1 MARTRQLVT
10 PRVAFI
16 ALTAVCL
23 LAMGIFCFTDIHATS
38 TRFVLSVYSDLTQ
51 LKLTWL
57 FNAENVTGEGE
68 TLANLNDT
76 ESMSVRFVK
85 SNTALAVIT
94 QANNGSNNFTPEVFS
109 NTTKMTFNRSLE
121 VQCKMSPY
129 IQCPPLLDV
138 KPLPNKVFK
147 VVYLRRPFWA
157 PYDVHKMQ
165 LCAVN
170 QCAVSDG
177 PVTKETDVV
186 VVYGVKLKDDF
197 QSPQRWPNQ
206 TYIVSVWESPVL
218 TKADF
223 LRNGNSPWNARVNL
237 IMSYRVDADVFV
249 PYNNLRFSPKP
260 LQERPNYYEIAKNK
274 TRTAMWFVS
283 QCRRPSRRDVYVKEM
298 QKYIDVDIYGGCGRP
313 CARSD
318 PSCNNY
324 AKYKFYLSFENSL
337 CTDYVTEKFFKLF
350 DPNLFV
356 IPVVRGGTD
365 YDKYFPSFTYINAAH
380 FKTPRDLAL
389 HLKDLASDLETYSKY
404 LEYKDL
410 YVQNSLIDQFCT
422 LCSFLHTHKLPV
434 TKTFNLKEWMNDG
447 HCHNPKDL

>member
-38 TRFVLSVYSDLTQ
+38 SRFVLSVYSDLTQ

-68 TLANLNDT
+68 TFTNLNDT
-76 ESMSVRFVK
+76 ESSIRFVK
-85 SNTALAVIT
+85 SNTGLAVIT
-94 QANNGSNNFTPEVFS
+94 QANNGSNNFTPEVFP

-121 VQCKMSPY
+121 VQCKVSPY

-138 KPLPNKVFK
+138 KPLSNKVFK
-147 VVYLRRPFWA
+147 VVYLRRPTWV
-157 PYDVHKMQ
+157 PIDVHKMQ

-177 PVTKETDVV
+177 PVTNETDVV
-186 VVYGVKLKDDF
+186 VVYGVGLTDVF

-206 TYIVSVWESPVL
+206 TYVVSAWESPVH
-218 TKADF
+218 TRADF

-237 IMSYRVDADVFV
+237 IMSYRVDADIFA
-249 PYNNLRFSPKP
+249 PYASLRFSPKP
-260 LQERPNYYEIAKNK
+260 LPERPNYYEIAKNK
-274 TRTAMWFVS
+274 TRTALWFVS
-283 QCRRPSRRDVYVKEM
+283 NCRSPSRRDVYVQEM
-298 QKYIDVDIYGGCGRP
+298 QKYIDVDIYGACGRP

-350 DPNLFV
+350 DQNLFV
-356 IPVVRGGTD
+356 IPVVRGAAD
-365 YDKYFPSFTYINAAH
+365 FDKYFPNFTYINAAH
-380 FKTPRDLAL
+380 FKRPKDLAL
-389 HLKDLASDLETYSKY
+389 HLKHLASDLETYSKY

-410 YVQNSLIDQFCT
+410 YVQNTYTSHICT
-422 LCSFLHTHKLPV
+422 LCSFLHTHNLPI
-434 TKTFNLKEWMNDG
+434 TKTYNLKEWMNDG